1 MAVKNKQTQS
11 SRMRGAR
18 LASNPER
25 NAEVDEVTR
34 VAVSTRIWSLLLVLF
49 LLLAVTAV
57 SLFMSRDE
65 LVNLRSSL
73 QQAES
78 KARESDLRLKDAL
91 DDKQQVI
98 KELAAQ
104 GNRLAEFSR
113 GEEKAKSA
121 LTAASTGAEENEKA
135 VVGLKARLAKTRKQ
149 LRVLRK
155 ENAAL
160 STIKAEMSVL
170 TSELDE
176 MRTKL
181 EQSEA
186 EVSRLRVLAEPYSA
200 PQRQ

>member
-1 MAVKNKQTQS
+1 MSVKNKPTQT

-18 LASNPER
+18 PAGFPGR
-25 NAEVDEVTR
+25 KAEVDEVTR

-65 LVNLRSSL
+65 LANLRSSL

-78 KARESDLRLKDAL
+78 KARESSLRLKDAL
-91 DDKQQVI
+91 DGKQQVI

-104 GNRLAEFSR
+104 GSRLAEFSR

-121 LTAASTGAEENEKA
+121 LTAASSGVEANEKA
-135 VVGLKARLAKTRKQ
+135 LAGLKASLAKTRKQ
-149 LRVLRK
+149 IRALRK

-160 STIKAEMSVL
+160 STVKAEMAVL

-176 MRTKL
+176 MRSKL

>member
-1 MAVKNKQTQS
+1 MAVKNKPTQS

-18 LASNPER
+18 PASNPER
-25 NAEVDEVTR
+25 NTEVDEVTR